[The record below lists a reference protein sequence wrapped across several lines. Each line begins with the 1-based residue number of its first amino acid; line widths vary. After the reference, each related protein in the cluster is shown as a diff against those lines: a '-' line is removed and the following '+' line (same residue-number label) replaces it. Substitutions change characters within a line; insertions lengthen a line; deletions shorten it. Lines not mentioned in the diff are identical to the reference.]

1 LAQFIE
7 YCKADLID
15 PALVSFIA
23 VSSARSAAKV
33 IPDIQ
38 AELDPHTTE
47 PYVRRY
53 QVDSSTSSVI
63 AVPKPDAS
71 AVKTESIPS
80 HDTPAMDVD
89 SAPELPPQNGAQSP
103 IDTKNDKQVT
113 PEDDLFGDS
122 TMVEPASAMSPP
134 RY

>member
-1 LAQFIE
+1 LIRVEVLA
-7 YCKADLID
+7 
-15 PALVSFIA
+15 
-23 VSSARSAAKV
+23 
-33 IPDIQ
+33 DIQ
-38 AELDPHTTE
+38 AEPDPHTTE

-80 HDTPAMDVD
+80 HDTTAMDVD
-89 SAPELPPQNGAQSP
+89 SAPELPSQNGAQSP
-103 IDTKNDKQVT
+103 INIKNDKQVT
-113 PEDDLFGDS
+113 PEDDLFGDNS
-122 TMVEPASAMSPP
+122 IVEPASAMSPP